1 MLRLSKKFFLHGIE
15 IGWLLIGHLGRE
27 KEYVA
32 IIISLTT
39 PEGKLLMML
48 LSNKSPTLSFNAM
61 ENNFKSPPSWG
72 QILRSRPL
80 HAGLG
85 GVIHKFETSLDSHFE
100 KYIHFVVISLKQTW
114 MVLLKNVYLK
124 IYIFVHNC
132 TLMLSQQKNVLTSYP
147 LTAACP

>member
-1 MLRLSKKFFLHGIE
+1 MELAF
-15 IGWLLIGHLGRE
+15 GWLLFGHLGRE

-48 LSNKSPTLSFNAM
+48 LSNKSPTLSSNAM

-80 HAGLG
+80 HASLG
-85 GVIHKFETSLDSHFE
+85 GAISLKQAKMVILKRKKHTFCCYKFETSLDGQL
-100 KYIHFVVISLKQTW
+100 VI
-114 MVLLKNVYLK
+114 LKN